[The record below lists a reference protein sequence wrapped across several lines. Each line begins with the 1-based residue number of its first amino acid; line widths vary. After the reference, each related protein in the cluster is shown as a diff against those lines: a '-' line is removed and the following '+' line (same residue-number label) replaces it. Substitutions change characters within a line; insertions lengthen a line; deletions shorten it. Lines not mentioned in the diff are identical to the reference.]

1 MQQKALLSLIS
12 VVFRDINIMDNM
24 VAMLE
29 KYAGNLEDI
38 VAERTKQLMDEKKKT
53 DTLLYQM
60 LPKYSDYLSR
70 LILPY

>member
-12 VVFRDINIMDNM
+12 VVFRDINIMNNM

-29 KYAGNLEDI
+29 KYSGNIEDI
-38 VAERTKQLMDEKKKT
+38 VSERTKQLMDEKKKT

>member
-1 MQQKALLSLIS
+1 
-12 VVFRDINIMDNM
+12 MDNM

-60 LPKYSDYLSR
+60 LPKYCSLCYWVMHNNYALNSTKS
-70 LILPY
+70 IKNKK